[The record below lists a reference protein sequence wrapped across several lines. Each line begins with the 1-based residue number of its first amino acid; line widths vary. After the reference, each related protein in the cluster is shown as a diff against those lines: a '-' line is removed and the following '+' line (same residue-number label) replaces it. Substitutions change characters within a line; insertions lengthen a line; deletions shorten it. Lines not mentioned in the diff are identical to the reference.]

1 MVRFLFIALSISIF
15 ASSCSN
21 TEESSQIVNNLQ
33 TQIEELNIQ
42 LEEST
47 SNSQSEVLSEMEA
60 ELKALETLLKE
71 ATSNDQS
78 EILAEMEYEISELT
92 FLLEKNNE
100 MPVKEEEEDESDDPE
115 SSEVAELRNQIALL
129 LNELE
134 EVKLISNTTTTSV
147 TTTVAVNDETET
159 QPYVDCGDG
168 TFRPMTECWWS
179 CQNIEGCAIRCSW
192 FESQT
197 LAQSWLDSNPDYVPY
212 VEINPDIMSL
222 YSNWGLATGV
232 DSNGDGTACSY
243 GDWGAEKFLDDQ
255 FGDHSCPNQG
265 TKTAGFCDGIQLTC
279 GSFST
284 QTDAQEWFEANLDFV
299 QNVDDNNDGV
309 ACGFGDYGGL
319 TDCGVPDTILVLAWQ
334 CGDNRDT
341 SLGYTAGAP
350 NGVYYGC
357 NRFFSQEDA
366 QEWFEA
372 NLAFGE
378 KVDTNQD
385 GTACGDGDYGSGK
398 FGFCDA
404 QQKGLCSSS
413 FEMASPAIVIP
424 PAYIP
429 EPIYIPEPVYMPAP
443 DPAAPPDP
451 AVAPDETP
459 VSTTDTVSTPET
471 ASATN
476 PESTE
481 TVATTTVIPTPPTID
496 TQAPIVLN
504 VNPEATSVN
513 RGGLLTVTW
522 DLSDVSGMQISE
534 ATGYGTSEGNFSSW
548 GLSGAGATKMDLVA
562 SLYAEDDLSMSNDM
576 FRDAEA
582 IVVGEEFYPRTGYS
596 DPNAGLTMNGTFR
609 QTVEVDNFATPGT
622 YDLRIWSRDN
632 WGNTNWTTVGTIEV
646 LSEIVEPDYPTYID
660 SLYE

>member
-1 MVRFLFIALSISIF
+1 MRLVLFVLMISIF
-15 ASSCSN
+15 TSACSN
-21 TEESSQIVNNLQ
+21 TEESSQIINNLQ

-42 LEEST
+42 LEDAS
-47 SNSQSEVLSEMEA
+47 SDDQSEMLSEMES

-71 ATSNDQS
+71 TKSDDQS
-78 EILAEMEYEISELT
+78 EVLAEMESEISELSL
-92 FLLEKNNE
+92 LLERSNEIDVEKNTGD
-100 MPVKEEEEDESDDPE
+100 KPE
-115 SSEVAELRNQIALL
+115 SSESLEIAELQNQIALL

-147 TTTVAVNDETET
+147 TTTVAETE
-159 QPYVDCGDG
+159 PYVDCGDG

-179 CQNIEGCAIRCSW
+179 CQNIEGCAVRCSW
-192 FESQT
+192 FESQA

-212 VEINPDIMSL
+212 VEINPEIMSL

-255 FGDHSCPNQG
+255 SGDYSCPNQG
-265 TKTAGFCDGIQLTC
+265 TKTAGFCDGIQHNC

-284 QTDAQEWFEANLDFV
+284 QTDVQEWFEANLDFAE
-299 QNVDDNNDGV
+299 NVDDNSDGI
-309 ACGFGDYGGL
+309 ACGSGDYGGL

-350 NGVYYGC
+350 NGVYHGC

-424 PAYIP
+424 PAYIQ
-429 EPIYIPEPVYMPAP
+429 EPIYMPEPVDIPAP
-443 DPAAPPDP
+443 DPAVPPDP
-451 AVAPDETP
+451 AVAPDGTP

-476 PESTE
+476 PDPTDAVVEPVT
-481 TVATTTVIPTPPTID
+481 TTTVIPTPPTID
-496 TQAPIVLN
+496 TYAPIVSN

-522 DLSDVSGMQISE
+522 DLSDVSGMQLM
-534 ATGYGTSEGNFSSW
+534 EGCCW
-548 GLSGAGATKMDLVA
+548 GSGWDPGIGARNATKMDLVA
-562 SLYAEDDLSMSNDM
+562 SLYTEDDLSMADDM
-576 FRDAEA
+576 FRQAEA
-582 IVVGEEFYPRTGYS
+582 IAVDDFYEPWETNSFGNPNGE
-596 DPNAGLTMNGTFR
+596 GLTWDGTFQ
-609 QTVEVDNFATPGT
+609 QTVEVDKTAIPGD
-622 YDLRIWSRDN
+622 YELRIWSRDKY
-632 WGNTNWTTVGTIEV
+632 GNTNWTTVGTIEV
-646 LSEIVEPDYPTYID
+646 LSEMVEPDYD
-660 SLYE
+660 SLNE